1 MVDNGIHHRS
11 YIKSFRKTIQFASEL
26 DFGVDHFA
34 IFAGADA
41 SFGFKK
47 RTKSLISF
55 RPTWK
60 AISEIERLV
69 CFNITFASSNIISLK
84 QS

>member
-11 YIKSFRKTIQFASEL
+11 YIKSFRKTIQFGSEL

-41 SFGFKK
+41 SFGFEKANEV
-47 RTKSLISF
+47 TDLI
-55 RPTWK
+55 P
-60 AISEIERLV
+60 ANLE
-69 CFNITFASSNIISLK
+69 SNL
-84 QS
+84 

>member
-26 DFGVDHFA
+26 DFGVDHLA
-34 IFAGADA
+34 IFTGADA

-47 RTKSLISF
+47 TNEVTDLI
-55 RPTWK
+55 P
-60 AISEIERLV
+60 ANLE
-69 CFNITFASSNIISLK
+69 SNF
-84 QS
+84 